1 VEATAVPATANPRR
15 EFIRHAA
22 DVPIQVR
29 AADDAAAHVGQGVNV
44 SVGGLSFLS
53 DCKLETGSVIEV
65 SIHAVNPP
73 FEARARVMWAQPDGD
88 GWCVG
93 VRFLDAADAFR
104 ARMVEQVCEIER
116 YRRGVEETEGRVLT
130 SPEAAAEWIGRF
142 GERFPR

>member
-1 VEATAVPATANPRR
+1 MKATAGPATANPGR

-29 AADDAAAHVGQGVNV
+29 AADDAAAHVGKGVNV
-44 SVGGLSFLS
+44 SVGGLSFVS
-53 DCKLETGSVIEV
+53 DCELEPGSVIEV
-65 SIHAVNPP
+65 SIDAVDPP
-73 FEARARVMWAQPDGD
+73 FAARARVMWAQPDD
-88 GWCVG
+88 GRWCVG

-116 YRRGVEETEGRVLT
+116 YRRGVEESEGRVLT